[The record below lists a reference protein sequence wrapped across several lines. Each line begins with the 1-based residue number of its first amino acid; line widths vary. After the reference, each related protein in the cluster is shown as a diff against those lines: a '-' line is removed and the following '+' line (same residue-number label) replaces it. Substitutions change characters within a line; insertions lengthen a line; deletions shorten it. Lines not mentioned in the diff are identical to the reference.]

1 MGRGIAH
8 PQPSG
13 GRAQRVIFTKEKLW
27 GDPLRRARAQPSAL
41 LLLSLLFGSA
51 GRALREGTS
60 RRGGWR
66 KTLAAEDREGFLP
79 LYKGLMRFF
88 DSTGDTGQRCAD
100 PLPHSFRARGDLK
113 LRRGCPMYNQGVP
126 RTVRYAMI
134 SISRI
139 PFSCGFWDG
148 RANC

>member
-8 PQPSG
+8 PQHSG

-41 LLLSLLFGSA
+41 LLLSLLFGNA
-51 GRALREGTS
+51 GRALREGKS

-66 KTLAAEDREGFLP
+66 KPLAAGAREGFLP

-88 DSTGDTGQRCAD
+88 DSVGDTD
-100 PLPHSFRARGDLK
+100 
-113 LRRGCPMYNQGVP
+113 QG
-126 RTVRYAMI
+126 M
-134 SISRI
+134 
-139 PFSCGFWDG
+139 
-148 RANC
+148 